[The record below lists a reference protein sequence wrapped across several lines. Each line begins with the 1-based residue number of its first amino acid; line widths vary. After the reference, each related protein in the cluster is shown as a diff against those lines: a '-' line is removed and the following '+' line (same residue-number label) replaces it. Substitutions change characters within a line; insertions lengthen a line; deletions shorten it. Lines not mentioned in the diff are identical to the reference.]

1 MRDYDAEYK
10 AAQEAKEVK
19 TVTPSYVEFKKKG
32 DTVVGLLKGKTSVK
46 SSAGEG
52 FYNQYVVETS
62 KGMVKFALGAAT
74 DREIQAVVKSGHTY
88 AFTFEEKV
96 ALKGGRSVN
105 KFKVVEFGTPEE
117 EGPPMD
123 DDIPF

>member
-1 MRDYDAEYK
+1 MRDYDKEYK
-10 AAQEAKEVK
+10 AAQEAKDVQ

-32 DTVVGLLKGKTSVK
+32 DMVVGLLKGKTSVK

-52 FYNQYVVETS
+52 YYNQYVVETS
-62 KGMVKFALGAAT
+62 KGMVKFAMGAAT
-74 DREIQAVVKSGHTY
+74 DREIQDTVRRGHAY

-105 KFKVVEFGTPEE
+105 KFKVIEFVKYGED
-117 EGPPMD
+117 GPPLD

>member
-1 MRDYDAEYK
+1 MRDYDQEYK
-10 AAQEAKEVK
+10 DAQEAKEVK

-74 DREIQAVVKSGHTY
+74 DREIQATVKAGHTY

-105 KFKVVEFGTPEE
+105 KFKVVEFGEPEVE
-117 EGPPMD
+117 EAPPD
-123 DDIPF
+123 DEIPF

>member
-1 MRDYDAEYK
+1 MRDYDKEYK
-10 AAQEAKEVK
+10 AAQEAKTVE
-19 TVTPSYVEFKKKG
+19 TVTPAYVEFKKKG

-74 DREIQAVVKSGHTY
+74 DREIEPVLRSGHTY
-88 AFTFEEKV
+88 ACTFEEKV

-105 KFKVVEFGTPEE
+105 KFKVVEFGTPEVE
-117 EGPPMD
+117 EPPLD